1 MPMADRFSSSSTG
14 RPDGPRARA
23 WVEVD
28 AAALRANLAHIR
40 EAAAGAAVVPMVKAN
55 AYGLGVRNTVAVL
68 EAEEPD
74 GYGVATVEEG
84 LELRAFGI
92 ERRVLVMTPPPA
104 ASLSAAVDGG
114 LILCLSDLDSLRA
127 LAAEAARR
135 GRRASFHMEV
145 DTGMG
150 RAGLDWRLAEVWGGE
165 VAALAA
171 GPLRCGGCYTHF
183 HSADEAAVTIDR
195 QWTRL
200 QEAVGHLSLSAD
212 AWVHACNSAAVLRRP
227 QYAASAVRPGIFLYG
242 GASAPDLP
250 RPAPVAAVRA
260 RITLV
265 RDIPAGSSLGY
276 GATHVARAGERWA
289 TVAIGYGDGLP
300 RALGNRGHALV
311 RGRRVPLVGRISMD
325 VTVVEISRVPHA
337 RAGDIVTFMG
347 CDRDEEITVE
357 EVADHA
363 GTINYEVL
371 TGLTGRLPR
380 IWQA

>member
-1 MPMADRFSSSSTG
+1 MV
-14 RPDGPRARA
+14 RPDDPRARA

-40 EAAAGAAVVPMVKAN
+40 EAAGDSAAVIPMVKAN
-55 AYGLGVRNTVAVL
+55 AYGLGVREAVAVL
-68 EAEEPD
+68 ETDEPG

-84 LELRAFGI
+84 LEVRALGVG
-92 ERRVLVMTPPPA
+92 RPVLVMTPPPA
-104 ASLSAAVDGG
+104 SSLPAAVDAG
-114 LILCLSDLDSLRA
+114 LTLCFSDLDNLRG
-127 LAAEAARR
+127 LAGEAARR
-135 GRRASFHMEV
+135 GRGVTFHMEV

-150 RAGLDWRLAEVWGGE
+150 RAGLDWRSAPSWGRE

-171 GPLRCGGCYTHF
+171 RPLRWGGCYTHF
-183 HSADEAAVTIDR
+183 HSADEAAGTIDR
-195 QWTRL
+195 QWARL
-200 QEAVGHLSLSAD
+200 QEAVGHLSLPAD

-265 RDIPAGSSLGY
+265 RDVPAGSSVGY
-276 GATHVARAGERWA
+276 GATHVARGRERWA
-289 TVAIGYGDGLP
+289 TVVIGYGDGLP

-311 RGRRVPLVGRISMD
+311 RGQRVPLVGRISMD
-325 VTVVEISRVPHA
+325 VTVVEISRVPAA
-337 RAGDIVTFMG
+337 RPGDIVTFIG
-347 CDRDEEITVE
+347 SDRDEEITVE
-357 EVADHA
+357 EVADQA